1 MRRRL
6 DGSSLSATVKTR
18 KSTATRWK
26 PCARWPRNRATP
38 ASVALSP
45 ESVRDDERQTAGAS
59 TQQCCNAWIA
69 LRRIW
74 LSLRHGCMA
83 EKHSSNLC
91 KNSCDGGGRRSK
103 KTEGMVE
110 EAICVKRQVMENT
123 L

>member
-26 PCARWPRNRATP
+26 PCVKWPRNSATP
-38 ASVALSP
+38 ASVAVSRYATM
-45 ESVRDDERQTAGAS
+45 SARRQGPAHS
-59 TQQCCNAWIA
+59 RCCNAWIA

-74 LSLRHGCMA
+74 LSLRHGRMA

>member
-59 TQQCCNAWIA
+59 TQPLLQRMDRFEAHLAQLASRLHGREA
-69 LRRIW
+69 L
-74 LSLRHGCMA
+74 LKSLQELLRQGMT
-83 EKHSSNLC
+83 EK
-91 KNSCDGGGRRSK
+91 
-103 KTEGMVE
+103 
-110 EAICVKRQVMENT
+110 
-123 L
+123 

>member
-26 PCARWPRNRATP
+26 PCGQVAEEQRDTRERSRGRYATMSARRQGP
-38 ASVALSP
+38 AHNS
-45 ESVRDDERQTAGAS
+45 
-59 TQQCCNAWIA
+59 CCNAWIA

-91 KNSCDGGGRRSK
+91 KNSCDGG
-103 KTEGMVE
+103 
-110 EAICVKRQVMENT
+110 
-123 L
+123 